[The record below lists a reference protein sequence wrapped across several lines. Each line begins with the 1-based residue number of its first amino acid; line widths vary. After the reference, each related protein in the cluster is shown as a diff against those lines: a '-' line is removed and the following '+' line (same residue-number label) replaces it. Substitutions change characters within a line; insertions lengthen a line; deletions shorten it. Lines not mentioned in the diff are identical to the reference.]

1 MNASQRLRGRANA
14 FKADMDFLSAKIDS
28 YGGGSEQELK
38 SMQQRWSGYR
48 IVIDEL
54 RNLADEMEREGS

>member
-1 MNASQRLRGRANA
+1 MNASQQLRGRANA

-28 YGGGSEQELK
+28 HGGSEQELK
-38 SMQQRWSGYR
+38 SMQQRWGGYR